1 MADTF
6 QNLDLEKINADV
18 KKQVDEILAGIDL
31 TEINT
36 NVEKILQDIETKKD
50 KLLPEERKYVDT
62 LKGPWKDKTLR
73 YLDIFRDHPEIVQE
87 YLGAIKEHGSEK
99 AAKEKGHQ
107 AELLYPYK
115 LLSRITDNPEFEGA
129 ERRLRIV
136 LFPELMGG
144 EWMYDRTE
152 RADKI
157 GKRLNTE
164 YRDQTS
170 VKIWTGVSTA
180 IHDRMRE
187 VAKTTAT
194 MIDWGLDRNSLAYIE
209 ENWPEAQK
217 TRKGWEKL
225 ADDLTGFGIDLYL
238 GRKILGAFG
247 SIAKIAAPN
256 QVKRIVNW
264 ATKTRTT
271 VKAGDIHQVSSVA
284 QKLGYWGVTSGAAY
298 GLGRAITADDKRDS
312 ERGHGLW
319 VLDAEET
326 KGLSGPD
333 KATAILKNKLK
344 YGIEGTALIGGLT
357 VGFRGAGKYLI
368 GPLYKAVAPP
378 VKTAA
383 EIFFEGGSRILMNKR
398 SYLPPLIKNLR
409 KGGAWT
415 VNKIGFPPMEKW
427 KFFSTQLGP
436 WYKKKLLAKIDRS
449 ILTRLRTDDALTA
462 EGMAAKRAKNAFIR
476 ESKKAVD
483 LDIKQIEMGIYKL
496 LEMGFKDRIFT
507 STTSMEGMKH
517 WQKVIQFLEGNILKK
532 ELPEVLQK
540 PALNIKNLI
549 EKMGNDLK
557 PFIES
562 EAIKKEIVDAAGK
575 YLTTSY
581 KIFEGGFRPT
591 EALKNKAV
599 EYFVNLLKSTR
610 PMFKNAKEGS
620 QRWGQLQRLA
630 SQQVDDILRIGEEG
644 SSPHQRLAAIQ
655 KIVAPAGILAEKR
668 GLPTV
673 IEELMGKVG
682 DPRNIIVNT
691 VGKQADLLGHLRMHQ
706 MIAKTGVN
714 KIIFKDQASAAALGV
729 TRKLMPIDTG
739 AVPLQ
744 IDLSKMYTYRVGK
757 ETRQYLTTPEIAAEL
772 MGDALGTDFLLNSTA
787 YKSFLAAK
795 TTAQLS
801 KTVLSLMTQTRN
813 FETAMFFSMLN
824 GHIGRKAS
832 VLDAMK
838 LTFGEVLGKGNPDV
852 MRKKL
857 TEYLKYE
864 VTDSSIVAQE
874 VEMVMKDII
883 SNKFTTTDQLFKFLL
898 NNPVFRKATEFYQA
912 SDNVWKAYGY
922 EFTKS
927 QLFAAIP
934 KLGLSVNGARKLG
947 FDIAKRRT
955 KDFTWQELMATEFKN
970 VFQRTWNPKNFDGT
984 TKTWNEAV
992 SEMSG
997 QYIKNV
1003 YPNYG
1008 MVPRIVRNWRRLPM
1022 GNFVAFQ
1029 SEIIRNIFNASSFA
1043 LREMSSANPFIRQM
1057 GARRML
1063 GTFMTLYGFQKGM
1076 SVATTAF
1083 TNIDEDFLK
1092 RYQRFI
1098 SPEWAKNHT
1107 LYAISKMQA
1116 DKSFWTIDWS
1126 AEQPFE
1132 SAIGAFSS
1140 MLDALFDPIKTDE
1153 AMYKRF
1159 FHAFLYNPNEGRDGM
1174 FTYML
1179 KSFMTDSIFNEALG
1193 DIWYS
1198 PVMGELP
1205 GARDGVTRDGKIIYD
1220 PKNDDLSM
1228 IIAKSVAHLVLA
1240 ITPTTANNAI
1250 KISMALE
1257 GKTDKAGNVFNT
1269 YAEVFRAFLG
1279 IGARKQN
1286 PTNSIKYVVNDLS
1299 GRIQDTQRYFYR
1311 NANHLMKLV
1320 NDPNNIIEQ
1329 FDLMQKHRYREMTR
1343 VHDFIKLLRDDLGY
1357 SNAEINKF
1365 MKGKQHF
1372 SLPVLNK
1379 LKRGVFTSANVPST
1393 RRGDAFRNALETL
1406 KRNQPEKY
1414 KDLRLDDILP
1424 RSELNDIRRKWMNVP
1439 LGLSDKQ
1446 LDHYFE
1452 TGEILEEEVTET
1464 EDTSMIM
1471 PSIDMTEQK
1480 QVASVKP
1487 QVPLN
1492 AANVS
1497 AEVIASKPDQN
1508 VVGSSGLTATET
1520 AWLSNEEKAMRLKQ
1534 KGLA

>member
-1 MADTF
+1 
-6 QNLDLEKINADV
+6 
-18 KKQVDEILAGIDL
+18 
-31 TEINT
+31 
-36 NVEKILQDIETKKD
+36 
-50 KLLPEERKYVDT
+50 
-62 LKGPWKDKTLR
+62 
-73 YLDIFRDHPEIVQE
+73 
-87 YLGAIKEHGSEK
+87 
-99 AAKEKGHQ
+99 
-107 AELLYPYK
+107 
-115 LLSRITDNPEFEGA
+115 
-129 ERRLRIV
+129 
-136 LFPELMGG
+136 
-144 EWMYDRTE
+144 
-152 RADKI
+152 
-157 GKRLNTE
+157 
-164 YRDQTS
+164 
-170 VKIWTGVSTA
+170 
-180 IHDRMRE
+180 
-187 VAKTTAT
+187 
-194 MIDWGLDRNSLAYIE
+194 
-209 ENWPEAQK
+209 
-217 TRKGWEKL
+217 
-225 ADDLTGFGIDLYL
+225 
-238 GRKILGAFG
+238 
-247 SIAKIAAPN
+247 
-256 QVKRIVNW
+256 
-264 ATKTRTT
+264 
-271 VKAGDIHQVSSVA
+271 
-284 QKLGYWGVTSGAAY
+284 
-298 GLGRAITADDKRDS
+298 
-312 ERGHGLW
+312 
-319 VLDAEET
+319 
-326 KGLSGPD
+326 
-333 KATAILKNKLK
+333 
-344 YGIEGTALIGGLT
+344 
-357 VGFRGAGKYLI
+357 
-368 GPLYKAVAPP
+368 
-378 VKTAA
+378 
-383 EIFFEGGSRILMNKR
+383 
-398 SYLPPLIKNLR
+398 
-409 KGGAWT
+409 
-415 VNKIGFPPMEKW
+415 
-427 KFFSTQLGP
+427 
-436 WYKKKLLAKIDRS
+436 
-449 ILTRLRTDDALTA
+449 
-462 EGMAAKRAKNAFIR
+462 MAAKRAKNAFIR

-517 WQKVIQFLEGNILKK
+517 WQKVIQFLEGNILEK
-532 ELPEVLQK
+532 ELPVVLRK
-540 PALNIKNLI
+540 PATNIKNLI
-549 EKMGNDLK
+549 EKMGKDLD

-562 EAIKKEIVDAAGK
+562 QAIKQEIVDAAGK

-610 PMFKNAKEGS
+610 PMFKNVKEGG

-714 KIIFKDQASAAALGV
+714 KIIFKDAESAAALGV
-729 TRKLMPIDTG
+729 TRKLIPIDTG

-772 MGDALGTDFLLNSTA
+772 MGDALGTDFLLNSTL

-934 KLGLSVNGARKLG
+934 KLGLSVNQARKLG
-947 FDIAKRRT
+947 FDIAKGRGT

-970 VFQRTWNPKNFDGT
+970 VFQRAWNPKNFDGT

-1029 SEIIRNIFNASSFA
+1029 SEIIRNIFNASSYA

-1076 SVATTAF
+1076 SAATTAF

-1140 MLDALFDPIKTDE
+1140 MLDALFDPVKTDE
-1153 AMYKRF
+1153 ALLKRF
-1159 FHAFLYNPNEGRDGM
+1159 WHAFIYNPYEGRDGA

-1193 DIWYS
+1193 DVWNDKI
-1198 PVMGELP
+1198 MGEFG
-1205 GARDGVTRDGKIIYD
+1205 GARNGVTRDGKVIYD
-1220 PKNDDLSM
+1220 VKNDDLPM
-1228 IIAKSVAHLVLA
+1228 ILAKSAAHLVLA
-1240 ITPTTANNAI
+1240 NTPTTANNVNKIAMAI
-1250 KISMALE
+1250 E

-1269 YAEVFRAFLG
+1269 TAEVFRAFLG

-1286 PTNSIKYVVNDLS
+1286 PSNSIKYVVNDLS
-1299 GRIQDTQRYFYR
+1299 DRIQDTQRYFYR
-1311 NANHLMKLV
+1311 NANNLMKLV
-1320 NDPNNIIEQ
+1320 NEPNNIIEQ
-1329 FDLMQKHRYREMTR
+1329 FDTMQKHRYREMTR
-1343 VHDFIKLLRDDLGY
+1343 VYDFIKLLRDDLGY
-1357 SNAEINKF
+1357 SNSEINRF

-1372 SLPVLNK
+1372 SLIVLNK
-1379 LKRGVFTSANVPST
+1379 LKRGIFTSANVPST

-1406 KRNQPEKY
+1406 QRNQPEKY
-1414 KDLRLDDILP
+1414 KDLRMDDILP
-1424 RSELNDIRRKWMNVP
+1424 RSELNDIKKKWMNVP

-1471 PSIDMTEQK
+1471 PSIDTTEQK
-1480 QVASVKP
+1480 QVAEVKP

-1497 AEVIASKPDQN
+1497 AEVISSQPNQN

-1520 AWLSNEEKAMRLKQ
+1520 AWLSPEEKAMRLKQ

>member
-1 MADTF
+1 
-6 QNLDLEKINADV
+6 
-18 KKQVDEILAGIDL
+18 
-31 TEINT
+31 
-36 NVEKILQDIETKKD
+36 
-50 KLLPEERKYVDT
+50 
-62 LKGPWKDKTLR
+62 
-73 YLDIFRDHPEIVQE
+73 
-87 YLGAIKEHGSEK
+87 
-99 AAKEKGHQ
+99 
-107 AELLYPYK
+107 
-115 LLSRITDNPEFEGA
+115 
-129 ERRLRIV
+129 
-136 LFPELMGG
+136 
-144 EWMYDRTE
+144 
-152 RADKI
+152 
-157 GKRLNTE
+157 
-164 YRDQTS
+164 
-170 VKIWTGVSTA
+170 
-180 IHDRMRE
+180 
-187 VAKTTAT
+187 
-194 MIDWGLDRNSLAYIE
+194 
-209 ENWPEAQK
+209 
-217 TRKGWEKL
+217 
-225 ADDLTGFGIDLYL
+225 
-238 GRKILGAFG
+238 
-247 SIAKIAAPN
+247 
-256 QVKRIVNW
+256 
-264 ATKTRTT
+264 
-271 VKAGDIHQVSSVA
+271 
-284 QKLGYWGVTSGAAY
+284 
-298 GLGRAITADDKRDS
+298 
-312 ERGHGLW
+312 
-319 VLDAEET
+319 
-326 KGLSGPD
+326 
-333 KATAILKNKLK
+333 
-344 YGIEGTALIGGLT
+344 
-357 VGFRGAGKYLI
+357 
-368 GPLYKAVAPP
+368 
-378 VKTAA
+378 
-383 EIFFEGGSRILMNKR
+383 
-398 SYLPPLIKNLR
+398 
-409 KGGAWT
+409 
-415 VNKIGFPPMEKW
+415 
-427 KFFSTQLGP
+427 
-436 WYKKKLLAKIDRS
+436 
-449 ILTRLRTDDALTA
+449 
-462 EGMAAKRAKNAFIR
+462 
-476 ESKKAVD
+476 
-483 LDIKQIEMGIYKL
+483 
-496 LEMGFKDRIFT
+496 
-507 STTSMEGMKH
+507 
-517 WQKVIQFLEGNILKK
+517 
-532 ELPEVLQK
+532 
-540 PALNIKNLI
+540 
-549 EKMGNDLK
+549 
-557 PFIES
+557 
-562 EAIKKEIVDAAGK
+562 
-575 YLTTSY
+575 
-581 KIFEGGFRPT
+581 
-591 EALKNKAV
+591 
-599 EYFVNLLKSTR
+599 
-610 PMFKNAKEGS
+610 
-620 QRWGQLQRLA
+620 
-630 SQQVDDILRIGEEG
+630 
-644 SSPHQRLAAIQ
+644 
-655 KIVAPAGILAEKR
+655 
-668 GLPTV
+668 
-673 IEELMGKVG
+673 
-682 DPRNIIVNT
+682 
-691 VGKQADLLGHLRMHQ
+691 
-706 MIAKTGVN
+706 
-714 KIIFKDQASAAALGV
+714 
-729 TRKLMPIDTG
+729 
-739 AVPLQ
+739 
-744 IDLSKMYTYRVGK
+744 MYTYRVGK

-772 MGDALGTDFLLNSTA
+772 MGDALGTDFLLNSSL

-801 KTVLSLMTQTRN
+801 KTVLSLMTQSRN

-824 GHIGRKAS
+824 GHIGRRAS

-838 LTFGEVLGKGNPDV
+838 LTFGEVVGTGQPEV
-852 MRKKL
+852 MRRKL

-934 KLGLSVNGARKLG
+934 KLGLSVDRARKLG
-947 FDIAKRRT
+947 FDIAKGRGT
-955 KDFTWQELMATEFKN
+955 KEFTWQELMATEFKN

-1076 SVATTAF
+1076 NVATTAF

-1140 MLDALFDPIKTDE
+1140 MLDALFDPVKTDE
-1153 AMYKRF
+1153 AMFKRF

-1198 PVMGELP
+1198 PVMGDLP
-1205 GARDGVTRDGKIIYD
+1205 GARDGVTRSGKVIYD
-1220 PKNDDLSM
+1220 VKNDDLSM
-1228 IIAKSVAHLVLA
+1228 VLAKSVAHLVLA

-1299 GRIQDTQRYFYR
+1299 NRIQDTQRYFYR
-1311 NANHLMKLV
+1311 NANNLMKLV

-1343 VHDFIKLLRDDLGY
+1343 VHDFVKLLRDDLNY

-1372 SLPVLNK
+1372 SLIVLNK
-1379 LKRGVFTSANVPST
+1379 LKRGIFTSANVPST

-1424 RSELNDIRRKWMNVP
+1424 RNELNDIRRKWMNVP

-1452 TGEILEEEVTET
+1452 TGEILEEEVVET

-1471 PSIDMTEQK
+1471 PSIDTTEQK

-1497 AEVIASKPDQN
+1497 SEVIASKPDQN
-1508 VVGSSGLTATET
+1508 TVGSTGLTAAET
-1520 AWLSNEEKAMRLKQ
+1520 AYLSNEEKAMKLKQ
-1534 KGLA
+1534 TGRA